1 MTDTKSQRS
10 LTQIIKKNQIDDLT
24 SKLNYL
30 EEELKNKEILLIHLE
45 KLSSLGQFV
54 REIVHELKNP
64 LTALSG
70 FTELGKLA
78 KTKKDRE
85 EYLNKIHHLSMA
97 PCLLINN
104 AYILA

>member
-1 MTDTKSQRS
+1 MTEQKSQRS
-10 LTQIIKKNQIDDLT
+10 LTQIIKKNQVNDLT
-24 SKLNYL
+24 AKVELL
-30 EEELKNKEILLIHLE
+30 EEELKNKEMLLINLE

-64 LTALSG
+64 LTAISG

-85 EYLNKIHHLSMA
+85 DYLNKIPKFPASDDHG
-97 PCLLINN
+97 
-104 AYILA
+104 